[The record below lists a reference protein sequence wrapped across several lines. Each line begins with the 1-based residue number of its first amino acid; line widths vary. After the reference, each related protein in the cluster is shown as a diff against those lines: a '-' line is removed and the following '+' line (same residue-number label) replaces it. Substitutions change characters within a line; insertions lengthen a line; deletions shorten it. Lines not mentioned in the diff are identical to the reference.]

1 MVRKCLEEEDD
12 ANLMNSKEEEDA
24 NLMNSTVMNS
34 TAKRLQDVFKMTM
47 AFGGMCLEEEQEVHL
62 LDVFPS

>member
-1 MVRKCLEEEDD
+1 MVRKCIEEED
-12 ANLMNSKEEEDA
+12 DA

-62 LDVFPS
+62 LHVFPS

>member
-34 TAKRLQDVFKMTM
+34 TAKRLQDVFK
-47 AFGGMCLEEEQEVHL
+47 EEQEVHL
-62 LDVFPS
+62 LHVFPS